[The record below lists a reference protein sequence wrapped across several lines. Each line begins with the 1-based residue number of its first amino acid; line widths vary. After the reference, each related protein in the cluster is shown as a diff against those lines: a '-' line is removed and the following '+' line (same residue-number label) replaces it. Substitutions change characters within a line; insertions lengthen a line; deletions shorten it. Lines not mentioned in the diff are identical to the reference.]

1 MFERFTES
9 SMKVILLAQDESH
22 RLGHNFVSTG
32 QILLGAIGEGTSVAA
47 ETLTSKGITLEQ
59 ARIEV
64 EKISGRG
71 SYLIT
76 VEIPFLP
83 EAHRSLNLALEESEQ
98 LNHNYIDVDHLMLGM
113 LRVEDGIGLQV
124 LTALGVEANEVLDP
138 ITRSLSDNSSPRAR
152 RNHARALE
160 NRATIELGLEA
171 VEELKHNY
179 LDAEHP
185 LPSTLL
191 ADDKI
196 FLQVLANLGVDTT
209 EINLV
214 GESTQG

>member
-1 MFERFTES
+1 MIDCFTEES
-9 SMKVILLAQDESH
+9 IKVIMLAQDESR
-22 RLGHNFVSTG
+22 RLGHSFVSTG

-47 ETLTSKGITLEQ
+47 EILKSKGVTLER

-64 EKISGRG
+64 ERISGRG

-76 VEIPFLP
+76 LEIPFLP
-83 EAHRSLNLALEESEQ
+83 EAHRSFNLASEESER
-98 LNHNYIDVDHLMLGM
+98 LNHNYIDVDHLMIEVDHLMLGM

-160 NRATIELGLEA
+160 NRAMIELGLEQ
-171 VEELKHNY
+171 VERLKHDRP
-179 LDAEHP
+179 DA
-185 LPSTLL
+185 
-191 ADDKI
+191 
-196 FLQVLANLGVDTT
+196 
-209 EINLV
+209 
-214 GESTQG
+214 

>member
-1 MFERFTES
+1 MINSCTEE
-9 SMKVILLAQDESH
+9 ILEVTVLAREESLL
-22 RLGHNFVSTG
+22 LGHSFVCTE
-32 QILLGAIGEGTSVAA
+32 QILLGAIRKGTSMTA
-47 ETLTSKGITLEQ
+47 EVLKSKGVTLEQ

-64 EKISGRG
+64 EKIIGRG

-160 NRATIELGLEA
+160 NRAMIELGLEQ
-171 VEELKHNY
+171 VEQLKHDRPN
-179 LDAEHP
+179 A
-185 LPSTLL
+185 
-191 ADDKI
+191 
-196 FLQVLANLGVDTT
+196 
-209 EINLV
+209 
-214 GESTQG
+214 